1 MAGCQPQKTSSKRAV
16 AAAAVVAKD
25 AVVDSKKCRCS
36 ELGKELSNFRHGS
49 YRF

>member
-1 MAGCQPQKTSSKRAV
+1 MAGCQLLKTSSKRAV

-25 AVVDSKKCRCS
+25 AVVDSKKSRCS
-36 ELGKELSNFRHGS
+36 ELERKLSNFRHGS